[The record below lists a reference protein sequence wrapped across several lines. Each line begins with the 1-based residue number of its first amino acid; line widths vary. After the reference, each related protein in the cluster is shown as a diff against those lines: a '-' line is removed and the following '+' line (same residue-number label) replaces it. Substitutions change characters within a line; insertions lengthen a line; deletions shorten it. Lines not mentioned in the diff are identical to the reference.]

1 MLIHLLEMV
10 TPFSMAAFPPSL
22 QPVGPRGP
30 ALAPVSS
37 GPCWGWTEQINV
49 PLPLSPVLSKLVKRQ
64 QIHRDCPALL
74 FSAAR
79 GLLESKILQNP
90 AFAAR
95 LQAMGTSLSCS
106 QHPRLEEFTSPHLI
120 CSICPFISAQT
131 CSLSAPE
138 AADKNILLFFRPLLC
153 KIFLV
158 FFARPGVLLH
168 LHPQSCCSP
177 IPLLTHGLSTL
188 WGFFQEL
195 IMTFCFLGL
204 VLILGAA
211 FCRVL
216 QSDPRPQ
223 DGVFLPSRCWRAVG
237 AMLAA
242 PPSPADPIPLVFPFR
257 SQEDEG
263 SDLN

>member
-10 TPFSMAAFPPSL
+10 TPFSMAVFPPSL
-22 QPVGPRGP
+22 QPVGPWGP

-64 QIHRDCPALL
+64 QIHRDCPAPL
-74 FSAAR
+74 FPAAR

-106 QHPRLEEFTSPHLI
+106 QHPRLQEFTSQHLI

-131 CSLSAPE
+131 RSLSAPE
-138 AADKNILLFFRPLLC
+138 AADKNILLFFKPLLC

-158 FFARPGVLLH
+158 FFCLPRCAFAFTSPELLFSHPLAHTRLEHFVGILPRVNCDVLLSW
-168 LHPQSCCSP
+168 P
-177 IPLLTHGLSTL
+177 
-188 WGFFQEL
+188 GFD
-195 IMTFCFLGL
+195 LGSS
-204 VLILGAA
+204 I
-211 FCRVL
+211 
-216 QSDPRPQ
+216 
-223 DGVFLPSRCWRAVG
+223 LPSAT
-237 AMLAA
+237 
-242 PPSPADPIPLVFPFR
+242 I
-257 SQEDEG
+257 
-263 SDLN
+263 